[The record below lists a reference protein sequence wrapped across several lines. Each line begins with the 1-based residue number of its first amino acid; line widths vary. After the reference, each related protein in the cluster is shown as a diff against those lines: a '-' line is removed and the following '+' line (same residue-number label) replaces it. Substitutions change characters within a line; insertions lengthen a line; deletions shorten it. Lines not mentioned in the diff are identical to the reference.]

1 MLWVQRREGMAM
13 ESVRTIKAT
22 VTAVTAF
29 IASLLGILYVPVLLM
44 VACNVIDYVT
54 GLMAIPQRGEQL
66 SGRKSINGIVKK
78 VCMWLLVVV
87 GAIVDALI
95 KHACTVAGVDFPINF
110 LVACVVAIWIICSEL
125 ISILENISDI
135 GVPLPPFLMPI
146 IEQIKKQTEEKAKVD
161 YERQES
167 AAPET
172 AEEDR

>member
-1 MLWVQRREGMAM
+1 M
-13 ESVRTIKAT
+13 ESIRTIKAT

-95 KHACTVAGVDFPINF
+95 KHACTVAGVDFDTRKHIRYRSTAAAFPHADNR
-110 LVACVVAIWIICSEL
+110 ADKKADRRESEGGL
-125 ISILENISDI
+125 
-135 GVPLPPFLMPI
+135 
-146 IEQIKKQTEEKAKVD
+146 
-161 YERQES
+161 
-167 AAPET
+167 
-172 AEEDR
+172 